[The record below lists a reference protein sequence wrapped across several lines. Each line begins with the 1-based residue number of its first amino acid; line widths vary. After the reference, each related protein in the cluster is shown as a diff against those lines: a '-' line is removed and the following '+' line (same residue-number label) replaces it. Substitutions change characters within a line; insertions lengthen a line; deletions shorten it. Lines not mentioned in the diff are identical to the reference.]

1 LPSTLSAAL
10 TFHCAQQSLLP
21 SVQAGCIAATLLE
34 LPARFAAGACAVIDL
49 DLCRGVGGVGG
60 RQAVRRRQGCRING
74 FARAGRVGQ
83 AAIVGALYIDVE
95 RGQVMVRNINRRCI
109 AGGVLPHAVVTGDQR
124 GHHIGRVK
132 NESPR
137 FQFVA
142 VNPGAS
148 VRLVS
153 ARLGI
158 AELLRS
164 GRLTAMSAYLVILHP
179 ILPPCSSRAAEL
191 LKRFLFPLVFLF
203 LRSA

>member
-1 LPSTLSAAL
+1 MLFPLVAPGDPAGLLKTFWSVNVKLAAPRPASVETPTYTARCGPPFMLTVALSGGGERDAEV
-10 TFHCAQQSLLP
+10 SL
-21 SVQAGCIAATLLE
+21 
-34 LPARFAAGACAVIDL
+34 AGACAVIDL

-109 AGGVLPHAVVTGDQR
+109 AGGVVPHAVVTGDQR

-137 FQFVA
+137 FREFVA
-142 VNPGAS
+142 VNPGAECQACQRQIGNRGIVEIRQVDGN
-148 VRLVS
+148 VRL
-153 ARLGI
+153 
-158 AELLRS
+158 
-164 GRLTAMSAYLVILHP
+164 P
-179 ILPPCSSRAAEL
+179 RAIQ
-191 LKRFLFPLVFLF
+191 
-203 LRSA
+203 